1 MKYNLVNQP
10 VKGRGVMTEIV
21 KVREQL
27 QISLADFQE
36 QASLQSGQIFVVG
49 CSTSEVLGERIGT
62 SGTMEVAEAIF
73 SELKQF
79 QEQTGIELAFQC
91 CEHLNRALVVEREL
105 AMKYQFEIVTV
116 TPVGISRWCISNICV
131 SQFERSGSN

>member
-62 SGTMEVAEAIF
+62 SGTMEVAEASF
-73 SELKQF
+73 SE
-79 QEQTGIELAFQC
+79 
-91 CEHLNRALVVEREL
+91 
-105 AMKYQFEIVTV
+105 
-116 TPVGISRWCISNICV
+116 
-131 SQFERSGSN
+131 

>member
-1 MKYNLVNQP
+1 M
-10 VKGRGVMTEIV
+10 
-21 KVREQL
+21 
-27 QISLADFQE
+27 
-36 QASLQSGQIFVVG
+36 G

-91 CEHLNRALVVEREL
+91 CEHLNRALVVEREV
-105 AMKYQFEIVTV
+105 AIKYQFEIVTV
-116 TPVGISRWCISNICV
+116 TPVRSAGGALGTYAYHNLKA
-131 SQFERSGSN
+131 SGSS